1 VRQHMSLGPE
11 GKAQCGCTCPRSNL
25 IAVVGLIGHLNMRL
39 VYVGGGSDLI
49 LAWFNVLGI
58 SCSGQTT
65 NLTRSI
71 SYLIV
76 QSLLS
81 TMHERVKMGLYLR
94 RLEACRRQ
102 ITKILCRKIETNKRI
117 KFVTSCPPA
126 GSWVASFGGAIAS
139 LTKPEIAGRNP
150 YRVYRVTRRPKILI
164 RIGCVY
170 AVSMNISRRKT
181 GGNDT

>member
-1 VRQHMSLGPE
+1 MHLPSIELDSSRRLSWTLG
-11 GKAQCGCTCPRSNL
+11 
-25 IAVVGLIGHLNMRL
+25 MRL
-39 VYVGGGSDLI
+39 AYVGGGSELI

-81 TMHERVKMGLYLR
+81 TMHECVKMGLYLR

-102 ITKILCRKIETNKRI
+102 ITKIFCRKIETNKRI

-126 GSWVASFGGAIAS
+126 GSWIASFGGAIAS
-139 LTKPEIAGRNP
+139 LTQPEIAGRSP

-170 AVSMNISRRKT
+170 AVSMNTSRRKT
-181 GGNDT
+181 GGNDI